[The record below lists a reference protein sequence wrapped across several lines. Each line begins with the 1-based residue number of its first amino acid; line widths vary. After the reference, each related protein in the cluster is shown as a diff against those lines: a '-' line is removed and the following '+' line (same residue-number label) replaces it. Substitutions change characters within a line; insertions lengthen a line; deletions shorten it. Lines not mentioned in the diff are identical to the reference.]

1 MSLLAGDL
9 ADPGSLGP
17 ALFVRNFPMMA
28 ARDHADA
35 FRIA

>member
-1 MSLLAGDL
+1 MILVVGDH

-17 ALFVRNFPMMA
+17 ALFVQNFLMMA